1 MHTVAQVFDEFVA
14 ETPRD
19 LLAKELWCKSISA
32 VEWRKS
38 VRNFSHSV
46 AVMSVIGAV
55 IGLGDRHLSNI
66 LIDWVTGEVVH
77 IDYNLCFEKAKT
89 LRVPERVPFRLTQN
103 IEEAMGLTG
112 VEVSVFFLLSTF
124 KPVSK
129 IKKFY
134 TNNMKSTQTAYLC
147 PSGLFTQSL
156 SRSY

>member
-112 VEVSVFFLLSTF
+112 VEVSVFFI
-124 KPVSK
+124 VY
-129 IKKFY
+129 I
-134 TNNMKSTQTAYLC
+134 
-147 PSGLFTQSL
+147 
-156 SRSY
+156 